1 MMYPATVPCQNIVEA
16 HEKSVWAAEHDMN
29 LVNRTWEVVNN
40 RQYITFN
47 FDKQEDA
54 LLFALRW
61 AR

>member
-1 MMYPATVPCQNIVEA
+1 MMYPVTVKCNNIVECTVR
-16 HEKSVWAAEHDMN
+16 SDWAAEHDMN
-29 LVNRTWEVVNN
+29 LVNRTWEVVNKI
-40 RQYITFN
+40 QHVTFN